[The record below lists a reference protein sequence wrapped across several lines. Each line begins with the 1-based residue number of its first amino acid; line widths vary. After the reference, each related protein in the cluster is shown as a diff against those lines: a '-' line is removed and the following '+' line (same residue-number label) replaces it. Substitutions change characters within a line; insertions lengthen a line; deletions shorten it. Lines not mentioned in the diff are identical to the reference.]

1 MRRISKLILQAFA
14 GPFLVA
20 FVLTLFILLMQF
32 VWRYIDDFM
41 GKGLDG
47 LVIAELIFYATLNL
61 LPMSLPLTVLFAAI
75 LTLGNLGERNELTAL
90 KAAGLSLFRIFRPL
104 FFAVC
109 VVTGFA
115 FVFSMYIL
123 PKVSLKFHRVL
134 YDVATTKPAFDMPE
148 KVFYR
153 GIEGLVIRIGK
164 KDKKDMSN
172 IYDVMIYDHSEPAY
186 LTGKDRRITV
196 AKTGKMEVVDYK
208 NSKKMRIELF
218 DGHVYENSYPDKK
231 RDDKHPHKQYAFKRM
246 SKLMDMPGFTMKKSD
261 DEDFQG
267 HYEMMIFSELTQV
280 KDSFKNIY
288 VQSKEELGIY
298 EKSQNTFLQFPAE
311 LVELGIAD
319 SLRYECLEEKEQ
331 ERILRSLEN
340 TLSGYVQYV
349 QNYLLPKQERAEKN
363 QTTALLEWHFR
374 ITFPLSCILMFL
386 IGAPLGS
393 IVKKGGLGLPV
404 LFSVIF
410 FILYFVISTISK
422 SMAEDLLIPAFLGQW
437 SAIVLL
443 LPIALYLNNQARKEA
458 GFFDF
463 SIFKRLFKK

>member
-1 MRRISKLILQAFA
+1 M
-14 GPFLVA
+14 
-20 FVLTLFILLMQF
+20 
-32 VWRYIDDFM
+32 
-41 GKGLDG
+41 
-47 LVIAELIFYATLNL
+47 
-61 LPMSLPLTVLFAAI
+61 
-75 LTLGNLGERNELTAL
+75 
-90 KAAGLSLFRIFRPL
+90 
-104 FFAVC
+104 
-109 VVTGFA
+109 
-115 FVFSMYIL
+115 
-123 PKVSLKFHRVL
+123 
-134 YDVATTKPAFDMPE
+134 
-148 KVFYR
+148 
-153 GIEGLVIRIGK
+153 
-164 KDKKDMSN
+164 
-172 IYDVMIYDHSEPAY
+172 
-186 LTGKDRRITV
+186 
-196 AKTGKMEVVDYK
+196 
-208 NSKKMRIELF
+208 
-218 DGHVYENSYPDKK
+218 
-231 RDDKHPHKQYAFKRM
+231 
-246 SKLMDMPGFTMKKSD
+246 
-261 DEDFQG
+261 
-267 HYEMMIFSELTQV
+267 
-280 KDSFKNIY
+280 
-288 VQSKEELGIY
+288 GIY

-311 LVELGIAD
+311 PVELGIAD

-393 IVKKGGLGLPV
+393 IVKKGGLGLPI